1 MTIDLFLEIL
11 LDSFIDTIKILPIIF
26 LVYLLIEFIEAR
38 ESEQGSFK
46 KLLTKKSAPL
56 FGALIGI
63 IPQCGFSVVATR
75 LYQKKYILLGTLIAV
90 YFATSD
96 EALPI
101 MFSNA
106 VQNPALWLNFI
117 LLIAIK
123 LVYAIAVGFIINLV
137 VKRIE
142 PLNHKDEHAHEHTH
156 KHGEHTHEDDEHEHE
171 HDEHEHDIA
180 AKGCCHHGIGDKRS
194 TFKKLVLHPLL
205 HSAKICLY
213 IFIVTFAFGFIFN
226 GLIGKEKVEAF
237 LSATL
242 FLQPLF
248 TAVVGLIP
256 NCASSVVIAQ
266 LYVDGALSLGGAIT
280 GLTLNSGLGVAVLLK
295 DSKNVKKSLI
305 ILAVMLVLSLFI
317 GYLVTAVS
325 VLL

>member
-137 VKRIE
+137 VKRSE
-142 PLNHKDEHAHEHTH
+142 PLNHKEEHAHEHTH
-156 KHGEHTHEDDEHEHE
+156 EHGEHTHE

-248 TAVVGLIP
+248 TAAVGLIP

-295 DSKNVKKSLI
+295 ANVKKSLI

>member
-137 VKRIE
+137 VKRSE

-156 KHGEHTHEDDEHEHE
+156 KHGEHEHGHDEHE

>member
-1 MTIDLFLEIL
+1 
-11 LDSFIDTIKILPIIF
+11 
-26 LVYLLIEFIEAR
+26 
-38 ESEQGSFK
+38 
-46 KLLTKKSAPL
+46 
-56 FGALIGI
+56 
-63 IPQCGFSVVATR
+63 
-75 LYQKKYILLGTLIAV
+75 
-90 YFATSD
+90 
-96 EALPI
+96 
-101 MFSNA
+101 
-106 VQNPALWLNFI
+106 
-117 LLIAIK
+117 
-123 LVYAIAVGFIINLV
+123 AIAVGFIINLV
-137 VKRIE
+137 VKRSE

-156 KHGEHTHEDDEHEHE
+156 KHGEHEHEHDEHE

-180 AKGCCHHGIGDKRS
+180 AKGCCRHGIGDKRS

>member
-1 MTIDLFLEIL
+1 M
-11 LDSFIDTIKILPIIF
+11 
-26 LVYLLIEFIEAR
+26 
-38 ESEQGSFK
+38 
-46 KLLTKKSAPL
+46 
-56 FGALIGI
+56 
-63 IPQCGFSVVATR
+63 
-75 LYQKKYILLGTLIAV
+75 
-90 YFATSD
+90 
-96 EALPI
+96 
-101 MFSNA
+101 
-106 VQNPALWLNFI
+106 
-117 LLIAIK
+117 
-123 LVYAIAVGFIINLV
+123 
-137 VKRIE
+137 
-142 PLNHKDEHAHEHTH
+142 
-156 KHGEHTHEDDEHEHE
+156 
-171 HDEHEHDIA
+171 
-180 AKGCCHHGIGDKRS
+180 
-194 TFKKLVLHPLL
+194 LHPLL

-248 TAVVGLIP
+248 TAAVGLIP

-295 DSKNVKKSLI
+295 ANVKKSLI